1 LQGVSS
7 SSDVFDGVRPAPP
20 AASREVRLR
29 GAITA
34 HYEVLWRTL
43 RRLGVEERSVED
55 AAQQVLIVLARRLD
69 EVRPGAERAFML
81 ASATRVAADARKKVR
96 RAREEL
102 GVDELAARPSPAPG
116 VDELLDRG
124 RARDLLDVVLGELPD
139 DLRAVF
145 VLFELEEL
153 TMATIAET
161 LGLPQ
166 GTVASRLRRARE
178 LFEAAAARLARR
190 RERS

>member
-1 LQGVSS
+1 VSS
-7 SSDVFDGVRPAPP
+7 GSEVFGGIRPAREVL
-20 AASREVRLR
+20 SREVRLR
-29 GAITA
+29 AAVTA
-34 HYEVLWRTL
+34 HYEVVWRTL

-55 AAQQVLIVLARRLD
+55 ASQQVLIVLARRLD

-81 ASATRVAADARKKVR
+81 ASAARVAADARKKVR

-102 GVDELAARPSPAPG
+102 GDEAATARASQGPAVDELI
-116 VDELLDRG
+116 DQG

-139 DLRAVF
+139 ELRCVF

-153 TMATIAET
+153 TMVTIAEM
-161 LGLPQ
+161 LAIPP

-178 LFEAAAARLARR
+178 LFEAAAARLARQR
-190 RERS
+190 RQP